1 MKNRAVIVILVVA
14 SLLGGAGA
22 GSIRWFRQHLP
33 PLTRLERIEPPIKT
47 LFFSARGDTLAEF
60 YEYNRVLVP
69 LERVP
74 VHLVDAILVIE
85 DRKFYD
91 HWGVDLRGVARAMV
105 RNVSAG
111 QVVQGASTIT
121 QQLARNLFSH
131 EERGWMS
138 QTYTR
143 KIREALL
150 AMEIEKRYTKDE
162 ILEMY
167 LNHIYLGNRTYGV
180 EAASRTYF
188 GKHVEEI
195 SLAEAALL
203 AGIIKN
209 PRDYPPTRN
218 PDLAARRRATV
229 LAVMAKEGIISEA
242 EADSAR
248 AEPITPAPQTGRL
261 FESGYFVE
269 YVRKLVS
276 DMFPEEEYMQR
287 GLRVHTTLDPEI
299 QAFAE
304 AAVESNLVRIETERR
319 YPVTR
324 ADYVEQEMTGTPE
337 YLQGALVAVEP
348 ETGRIVAMVGGRS
361 YRESNWNRA
370 VQAPR
375 QPGSSF
381 KLFTF
386 TTAIAN
392 GYRTSDMILDAP
404 VVLPQADGT
413 LWRPGNYYRRFHGL
427 VSLREAFARSIN
439 LPAVKLV
446 LALGPEKVAA
456 TARNLGIK
464 SPVREV
470 PAIALGSSEVN
481 LLELTTAYSVF
492 RNGGI
497 LVEPS
502 AIARIEDRNGTVLFE
517 AERESREAIPAALSA
532 VVTSLLESVMD
543 DPVGTGHSLRR
554 KGWHF
559 PAAGKTG
566 TYDDYTNAWF
576 IGFTPEV
583 VAGVWVGFE
592 EKVNMGS
599 GMSGGVAALP
609 IWIDFATAVSDSTER
624 GIFPR
629 PVAGVTY
636 RTVCSETGFLAS
648 AGCPKPREEIYLDG
662 SAPGTACY
670 IHSKRT
676 AAPVVVDFGGK

>member
-14 SLLGGAGA
+14 CLFGGAGA
-22 GSIRWFRQHLP
+22 GALRWFRQHLP

-47 LFFSARGDTLAEF
+47 LFFSAGGDTLAEF
-60 YEYNRVLVP
+60 YEYNRVLASI
-69 LERVP
+69 ERVP
-74 VHLVDAILVIE
+74 PHLVDAILVIE

-91 HWGVDLRGVARAMV
+91 HWGVDLRGIARAMA
-105 RNVSAG
+105 RNIRAG

-121 QQLARNLFSH
+121 QQLARNLFIH

-167 LNHIYLGNRTYGV
+167 LNHIYFGNRTYGV
-180 EAASRTYF
+180 EAASREYF
-188 GKHVEEI
+188 GKHVEDI

-209 PRDYPPTRN
+209 PRDYAPTRN
-218 PDLAARRRATV
+218 PDLAERRRATV
-229 LAVMAKEGIISEA
+229 LSVMAKEGIVSEA
-242 EADSAR
+242 EADSAM
-248 AEPITPAPQTGRL
+248 AEPIVLAPHTGRL

-269 YVRKLVS
+269 YVRKLVG
-276 DMFPEEEYMQR
+276 DMFPEEEYMLH
-287 GLRVHTTLDPEI
+287 GLQVHTTLDPAM
-299 QAFAE
+299 QASAE
-304 AAVESNLVRIETERR
+304 GAVESNLIRLETERR
-319 YPVTR
+319 YPQKR
-324 ADYVEQEMTGTPE
+324 ADYVEQGLAGTPE
-337 YLQGALVAVEP
+337 YLQGALVALEP
-348 ETGRIVAMVGGRS
+348 ETGHILAMVGGRS
-361 YRESNWNRA
+361 YEESNWNRA

-392 GYRTSDMILDAP
+392 GYRASDMILDAP
-404 VVLPQADGT
+404 VVLAQSDGT
-413 LWRPGNYYRRFHGL
+413 LWRPGNYYRRFSGL
-427 VSLREAFARSIN
+427 VSLREAFAQSIN

-446 LALGPEKVAA
+446 LALGPHKVAA
-456 TARNLGIK
+456 TAHILGIK
-464 SPVREV
+464 SPVQEV
-470 PAIALGSSEVN
+470 PSIALGSSEVN

-502 AIARIEDRNGTVLFE
+502 AIVRIEDRNGTVLYE
-517 AERESREAIPAALSA
+517 EERESREAIPAALSA
-532 VVTSLLESVMD
+532 VVTSLLESVID
-543 DPVGTGHSLRR
+543 EPSGTGHSLRR
-554 KGWHF
+554 KGWNA

-599 GMSGGVAALP
+599 GMSGGVVALP
-609 IWIDFATAVSDSTER
+609 IWIDFATAVSDSTKR

-629 PVAGVTY
+629 PVAGITY

-662 SAPGTACY
+662 TAPETACY
-670 IHSKRT
+670 VHTRRT
-676 AAPVVVDFGGK
+676 AAPIVVDFGGK